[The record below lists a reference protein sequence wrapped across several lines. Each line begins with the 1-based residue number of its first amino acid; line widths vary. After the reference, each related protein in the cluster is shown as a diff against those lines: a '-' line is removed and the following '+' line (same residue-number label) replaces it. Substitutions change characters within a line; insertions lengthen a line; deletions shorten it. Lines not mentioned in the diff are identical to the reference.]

1 MKLFMK
7 RIVIYIILF
16 CSMLGLYTT
25 YTINDFRMIDI
36 KKIETLDEPGIK
48 YVYFGRNTCSLCNE
62 FENNID
68 QYKDILPNTLFYF
81 NTDYWRE
88 VDNEILI
95 EICSKYRV
103 EIIPKIIIIKDGEYN
118 GEIDIEK
125 MMIEIK

>member
-1 MKLFMK
+1 MK

-68 QYKDILPNTLFYF
+68 HIKIYYLIHCFTL
-81 NTDYWRE
+81 
-88 VDNEILI
+88 ILI
-95 EICSKYRV
+95 I
-103 EIIPKIIIIKDGEYN
+103 GE
-118 GEIDIEK
+118 K
-125 MMIEIK
+125 